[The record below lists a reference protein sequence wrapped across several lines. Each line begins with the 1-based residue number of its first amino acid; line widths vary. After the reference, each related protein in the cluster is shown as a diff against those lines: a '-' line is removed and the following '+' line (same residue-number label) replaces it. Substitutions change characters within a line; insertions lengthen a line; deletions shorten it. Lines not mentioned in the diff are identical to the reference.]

1 MDPATMAALLVG
13 RAEVAPNLCIND
25 WLIAQSY
32 IESVYAPCDSQN
44 PDTPVAYP
52 KEFTIGR

>member
-1 MDPATMAALLVG
+1 MAALLVG

-32 IESVYAPCDSQN
+32 IESVYAPCDAQN